1 VSAERAEDASAAAAA
16 RSSYPLWTTDNIR
29 YGDTD
34 RQGHVNNAVFAT
46 FFESGR
52 TGFFAERNPAL
63 CTADTEF
70 VIVRLEIDFRT
81 ELFFP
86 GRVDIGTRV
95 LAIGRSSF
103 RLGQAV
109 FNGDLCA
116 ATAACVMVLLDAESR
131 RHGRCLRRFGR
142 GWKRAWRRTNN
153 MFGGTIASIYNRLID

>member
-1 VSAERAEDASAAAAA
+1 MSDVSAEHASAAPATA

-34 RQGHVNNAVFAT
+34 RLGHVNNAVFAT

-52 TGFFAERNPAL
+52 TSFFAERNPAL

-131 RHGRCLRRFGR
+131 KARPLSPTI
-142 GWKRAWRRTNN
+142 RAWLET
-153 MFGGTIASIYNRLID
+153 GLAPHQ